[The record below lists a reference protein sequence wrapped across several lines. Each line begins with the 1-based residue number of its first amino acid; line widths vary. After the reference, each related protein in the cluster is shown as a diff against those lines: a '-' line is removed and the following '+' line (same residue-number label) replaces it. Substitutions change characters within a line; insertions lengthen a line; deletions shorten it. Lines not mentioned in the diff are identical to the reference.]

1 MKVAETGNQ
10 EGHRNDEEH
19 AVVVVGY
26 PGGHVLS
33 SL

>member
-10 EGHRNDEEH
+10 GHRNDEEH
-19 AVVVVGY
+19 AVVVVGH
-26 PGGHVLS
+26 PDGHGLG

>member
-19 AVVVVGY
+19 AVVVVGH
-26 PGGHVLS
+26 PDGHGLG